1 MGGFTAPVSTSISA
15 AAWKLCGEKGNSS
28 RGAGENG
35 RDCAEPHTQ
44 ATEKNDMKLTEEQQ
58 QLVLSHMRL
67 VYGVYSRMKK
77 QGWLEV
83 RILPYDDAISSGYLG
98 LVRAATK
105 FDPSKGIS
113 FATYAYFAI
122 KNEIRHNSLFCSAV
136 ATPSTAIHPNKDG
149 VRPKFIFCKSQS
161 QMTNDEYRET
171 MVMRS
176 ADHDG
181 YDDVDTRDA
190 VAKCLEVLPPQ
201 LRDVLRI
208 VYWESDG
215 VANQATK
222 ILGTSKSAV
231 LSRIQTAIKR
241 IRNKVSI
248 S

>member
-1 MGGFTAPVSTSISA
+1 
-15 AAWKLCGEKGNSS
+15 
-28 RGAGENG
+28 
-35 RDCAEPHTQ
+35 
-44 ATEKNDMKLTEEQQ
+44 MKLTEEQQ
-58 QLVLSHMRL
+58 QLVVSHMRL
-67 VYGVYSRMKK
+67 VYGVYTKMKK

-83 RILPYDDAISSGYLG
+83 RILPYDDAIASGYLG
-98 LVRAATK
+98 LVRAAIK
-105 FDPSKGIS
+105 FDPTKGNC

-122 KNEIRHNSLFCSAV
+122 KNEIRHNSLFCSPV

-149 VRPKFIFCKSQS
+149 VRPKFIFCKPQS

-181 YDDVDTRDA
+181 YEDIDRKDA
-190 VAKCLEVLPPQ
+190 VEKCMELLPPS
-201 LRDVLRI
+201 LRDVLRA

-231 LSRIQTAIKR
+231 LSRIQTAIKKIRSKVR
-241 IRNKVSI
+241 IS
-248 S
+248 